1 MRRPSQRL
9 APRSWLR
16 LPARTA
22 RLRLTLLYG
31 ALFLVSGA
39 GLLAFIYLQ
48 VNRTSSGSAE
58 SASQRSG
65 IGQNSVSGSTVSTTS
80 DGSGSAHTRLNLPP
94 DGQVGHQHA
103 SDLHNLLIWSAIG
116 LALMTLV
123 SIVLGYL
130 IAGRVLRPVRTITST
145 ARAISV
151 RNLGER
157 LALEGPDDEFK
168 VLGDTLDDLLARLQA
183 AFEGQRHFVAN
194 ASHELRTPVTVERSL
209 LQVALADPSPTVG
222 SLLSTCQEAL
232 VASEQQQH
240 LIEGLLTLASSES
253 GLDHSE
259 PVDLAELA
267 AQVLLSPLSGIDRL
281 DLDLKTGLAPAHVQG
296 DPRLIE
302 RLIANLIENAVN
314 HNRPD
319 GHVQITT
326 GTRHQRAFLTVTN
339 TGPVIPAGDIG
350 RLFQPF
356 QRLDGVRTR
365 HSNGHGLGL
374 SIVQA
379 IVTAHEATITTH
391 AQPDGGLAIEVTFP
405 RSERPREHAP
415 ANEPHAEQG
424 NDPHANQGATHASKR
439 R

>member
-253 GLDHSE
+253 ELDHNE

-267 AQVLLSPLSGIDRL
+267 AEVLLSPLRGIDRL
-281 DLDLKTGLAPAHVQG
+281 DLDLKTTLQPANIQG

-326 GTRHQRAFLTVTN
+326 GTRHQHAFLTVTN
-339 TGPVIPAGDIG
+339 SGPVIPAGDIE

-356 QRLDGVRTR
+356 QRLDGIRTR
-365 HSNGHGLGL
+365 HRNGHGLGL

-379 IVTAHEATITTH
+379 IVTAHQATITTH
-391 AQPDGGLAIEVTFP
+391 PEPDGGLAIEVTFP
-405 RSERPREHAP
+405 RSEKPRDHAP
-415 ANEPHAEQG
+415 PNEPYGEQRK
-424 NDPHANQGATHASKR
+424 DPHANQDATPASKR
-439 R
+439 H